1 VTLSSVSISLP
12 LACGAPEKIGAMAR
26 AATSSSGSEGP
37 RSEAPRSDGARTAPP
52 ASGLRGTSGTSG
64 TSRKPPPDAAAIFAR
79 LKPGLVAC
87 YEQGK
92 KATPTMLD
100 GKLRLNASIDAAGK
114 TTCVIPS
121 HDTGLTHEVEDCMS
135 ARFAAETFD
144 GGAPWSTSVPV
155 VLRAGALSLDTR
167 APEAAGI
174 ESLETYRM
182 PDAFEVLES
191 LVPELEGCIRGVDRS
206 SGLRSVLVGARVGAD
221 GRTQCA
227 LASTSGTLPPEV
239 GDCSAGVLRAA
250 KFPAPKGGSGL
261 VLVPITLVGGSG
273 R

>member
-1 VTLSSVSISLP
+1 MGPTASP
-12 LACGAPEKIGAMAR
+12 AP
-26 AATSSSGSEGP
+26 ATSSRSDGSRTPAPPSEGP
-37 RSEAPRSDGARTAPP
+37 PSASAAPRRPIATK
-52 ASGLRGTSGTSG
+52 
-64 TSRKPPPDAAAIFAR
+64 KPPPDAATIFAR

-92 KATPTMLD
+92 KATPAMLD
-100 GKLRLNASIDAAGK
+100 GRLTLNASIDAAGK

-135 ARFAAETFD
+135 ARFATETFD
-144 GGAPWSTSVPV
+144 EGTPWSASVPI
-155 VLRAGALSLDTR
+155 VLRAGALALDTR
-167 APEAAGI
+167 PPEAAGI
-174 ESLETYRM
+174 DSIETYRM

-191 LVPELEGCIRGVDRS
+191 LVPELEACIRGVDRS

-227 LASTSGTLPPEV
+227 VASTSGTLPQEV

-250 KFPAPKGGSGL
+250 KFPAPKGGAGL
-261 VLVPITLVGGSG
+261 VLVPITLVGYS